1 MRANA
6 IAHGQQEDLE
16 RDLLER
22 ALDDGG
28 VGDNKELLN
37 AQSTLGYAQ
46 LRQANLKMQQ
56 EVETLQQL
64 NNLKREMDNDNVKQI
79 IKFRVMY
86 ACAQSYLRNTCSI

>member
-16 RDLLER
+16 RGLLER
-22 ALDDGG
+22 ALEEGG
-28 VGDNKELLN
+28 VGDNKELLD

-56 EVETLQQL
+56 EIEALQQL
-64 NNLKREMDNDNVKQI
+64 NDLKREMDNDNVNYVY
-79 IKFRVMY
+79 IK
-86 ACAQSYLRNTCSI
+86 I

>member
-16 RDLLER
+16 RGLLER
-22 ALDDGG
+22 ALEEGG
-28 VGDNKELLN
+28 VGDNKELLD

-56 EVETLQQL
+56 EIEALQQL
-64 NNLKREMDNDNVKQI
+64 NDLKREMDNDNVNYS
-79 IKFRVMY
+79 M
-86 ACAQSYLRNTCSI
+86 CTLRFTRIHS